1 MYISKMIT
9 KTFEKFSYTSFG
21 ISSFMLLA
29 TAYYYTTLDIKWSI
43 FESSLLNGV
52 IIFGALMLSS
62 FAIDTITRELT
73 IERSNRNGYH
83 LLLYPLVVL
92 SYPIESVDLRFI
104 LSSALL
110 WAAWRHMRIF
120 LELTN
125 NRKKIKRLFD
135 ASLLLSFS
143 SLIIFENIFIF
154 LVPIIVILIANIRRD
169 LKYFIVLVIVPIMIL
184 PAAYVIISFLSLENY
199 IFSSYIIGNHFAMLN
214 EYKFNLPI
222 SYAPISI
229 VFLLYLLSVSIKLY
243 RATGLQRRVLDIVGI
258 IFIILISFFFS
269 LNQELSGSE
278 FHYLSLPLVY
288 FIAQIFVK
296 KIKSLY
302 VNFIFIILIV
312 SILTFN
318 FLI

>member
-1 MYISKMIT
+1 MIT
-9 KTFEKFSYTSFG
+9 KTFEKFSYTSVG
-21 ISSFMLLA
+21 ISSLMLLVV
-29 TAYYYTTLDIKWSI
+29 AYYYTTLEVKWSV

-52 IIFGALMLSS
+52 IIFGALMLSN
-62 FAIDTITRELT
+62 FAIDTVTRELT

-104 LSSALL
+104 LSSAAL
-110 WAAWRHMRIF
+110 WAAWRNMRVF

-154 LVPIIVILIANIRRD
+154 LVPIIVILTANIRRD
-169 LKYFIVLVIVPIMIL
+169 LKYFVVLVITPIIIL

-199 IFSSYIIGNHFAMLN
+199 IFSSYLIGNHFTMLN
-214 EYKFNLPI
+214 EYKFHLPI
-222 SYAPISI
+222 SYTPVSI
-229 VFLLYLLSVSIKLY
+229 VFLLYLLSILVRFNRTI
-243 RATGLQRRVLDIVGI
+243 GLQRRTLDIVGI
-258 IFIILISFFFS
+258 IFLILTSFFFS
-269 LNQELSGSE
+269 LNQELTGSE

-288 FIAQIFVK
+288 FISQIFVK

>member
-1 MYISKMIT
+1 MIT
-9 KTFEKFSYTSFG
+9 KTFEKFSYTSVG
-21 ISSFMLLA
+21 ISSLMLLVV
-29 TAYYYTTLDIKWSI
+29 AYYYTTLEVKWSV

-52 IIFGALMLSS
+52 IIFGALMLSN
-62 FAIDTITRELT
+62 FAIDTVTRELT

-104 LSSALL
+104 LSSAAL
-110 WAAWRHMRIF
+110 WAAWRNMRVF

-154 LVPIIVILIANIRRD
+154 LVPIIVILTANIRRD
-169 LKYFIVLVIVPIMIL
+169 LKYFVVLVITPIIIL

-199 IFSSYIIGNHFAMLN
+199 IFSSYLIGNHFTMLN
-214 EYKFNLPI
+214 EYKFHLPI
-222 SYAPISI
+222 SYTPVSI
-229 VFLLYLLSVSIKLY
+229 VFLLYLLSILVRFNRTI
-243 RATGLQRRVLDIVGI
+243 GLQRRTLDIVGI
-258 IFIILISFFFS
+258 IFFILTSFFFS
-269 LNQELSGSE
+269 LNQELTGSE
-278 FHYLSLPLVY
+278 FHYLSHPLVY
-288 FIAQIFVK
+288 FISQIFVK

>member
-1 MYISKMIT
+1 
-9 KTFEKFSYTSFG
+9 
-21 ISSFMLLA
+21 
-29 TAYYYTTLDIKWSI
+29 
-43 FESSLLNGV
+43 
-52 IIFGALMLSS
+52 MLSS
-62 FAIDTITRELT
+62 YAIDTITRELT

-110 WAAWRHMRIF
+110 WAAWRNMRIF

-154 LVPIIVILIANIRRD
+154 LVPIIVILIANMRRD
-169 LKYFIVLVIVPIMIL
+169 LKYFIVLILVPIMIL

-199 IFSSYIIGNHFAMLN
+199 IFSSYIIGNHFAMLK

-229 VFLLYLLSVSIKLY
+229 VFLLYLLSVLIKLY
-243 RATGLQRRVLDIVGI
+243 RTTGLQRRVLDVVGI

-269 LNQELSGSE
+269 INQELTGSE

-288 FIAQIFVK
+288 FISQIFVK

>member
-1 MYISKMIT
+1 MIK
-9 KTFEKFSYTSFG
+9 KTFEKFSYTSVG
-21 ISSFMLLA
+21 ISSLMLLVV
-29 TAYYYTTLDIKWSI
+29 AYYYTTLEVKWSV

-52 IIFGALMLSS
+52 IIFGALMLSN
-62 FAIDTITRELT
+62 FAIDTVTRELT

-104 LSSALL
+104 LSSAAL
-110 WAAWRHMRIF
+110 WAAWRNMRVF

-125 NRKKIKRLFD
+125 NRRKIKRLFD

-154 LVPIIVILIANIRRD
+154 LVPIIVILTANIRRD
-169 LKYFIVLVIVPIMIL
+169 LKYFVVLVITPIIIL

-199 IFSSYIIGNHFAMLN
+199 IFSSYLIGNHFTMLN

-222 SYAPISI
+222 SYTPVSI
-229 VFLLYLLSVSIKLY
+229 VFLLYLLSVLVRFNRTI
-243 RATGLQRRVLDIVGI
+243 GIQRRTLDIVGI
-258 IFIILISFFFS
+258 IFFILTSFFFS
-269 LNQELSGSE
+269 LNQELTGSE

-288 FIAQIFVK
+288 FISQIFVK

-318 FLI
+318 FLK

>member
-1 MYISKMIT
+1 MIK
-9 KTFEKFSYTSFG
+9 KTFEKFSYTSVG
-21 ISSFMLLA
+21 ISSLMLLVV
-29 TAYYYTTLDIKWSI
+29 AYYYTTLEVKWSV

-52 IIFGALMLSS
+52 IIFGALMLSN
-62 FAIDTITRELT
+62 FAIDTVTRELT

-104 LSSALL
+104 LSSAAL
-110 WAAWRHMRIF
+110 WAAWRNMRVF

-125 NRKKIKRLFD
+125 NRRKIKRLFD

-154 LVPIIVILIANIRRD
+154 LVPIIVILTANIRRD
-169 LKYFIVLVIVPIMIL
+169 LKYFVVLVITPTIIL

-199 IFSSYIIGNHFAMLN
+199 IFSSYLIGNHFTMLN

-222 SYAPISI
+222 SYTPVSI
-229 VFLLYLLSVSIKLY
+229 VFLLYLLSVLVRFNRTI
-243 RATGLQRRVLDIVGI
+243 GIQRRTLDIVGI
-258 IFIILISFFFS
+258 IFFILTSFFFS
-269 LNQELSGSE
+269 LNQELTGSE

-288 FIAQIFVK
+288 FISQIFVK

-318 FLI
+318 FLK

>member
-1 MYISKMIT
+1 MYISKMII
-9 KTFEKFSYTSFG
+9 KTFEKFSYTSVG
-21 ISSFMLLA
+21 ISSFLLLA

-62 FAIDTITRELT
+62 YAIDTITRELT

-110 WAAWRHMRIF
+110 WAAWRNMRIF

-154 LVPIIVILIANIRRD
+154 STYYSYTYSKYEKRLKIFYSSNFSTNYDIACSIR
-169 LKYFIVLVIVPIMIL
+169 
-184 PAAYVIISFLSLENY
+184 
-199 IFSSYIIGNHFAMLN
+199 NHF
-214 EYKFNLPI
+214 F
-222 SYAPISI
+222 
-229 VFLLYLLSVSIKLY
+229 
-243 RATGLQRRVLDIVGI
+243 
-258 IFIILISFFFS
+258 FI
-269 LNQELSGSE
+269 
-278 FHYLSLPLVY
+278 
-288 FIAQIFVK
+288 
-296 KIKSLY
+296 
-302 VNFIFIILIV
+302 
-312 SILTFN
+312 T
-318 FLI
+318 

>member
-1 MYISKMIT
+1 MIT
-9 KTFEKFSYTSFG
+9 KTFEKFSYTSVG
-21 ISSFMLLA
+21 ISSLMLLVV
-29 TAYYYTTLDIKWSI
+29 AYYYTTLEVKWSV

-52 IIFGALMLSS
+52 IIFGALMLSN
-62 FAIDTITRELT
+62 FAIDTVTRELT

-104 LSSALL
+104 LSSAAL
-110 WAAWRHMRIF
+110 WAAWRNMRVF

-154 LVPIIVILIANIRRD
+154 LVPIIVILTANIRRD
-169 LKYFIVLVIVPIMIL
+169 LKYFVVLVITPIIIL

-199 IFSSYIIGNHFAMLN
+199 IFSSYLIGNHFTMLN

-222 SYAPISI
+222 SYTPVSI
-229 VFLLYLLSVSIKLY
+229 VFLLYLLSVLVRFNRTI
-243 RATGLQRRVLDIVGI
+243 GLQRRTLDIVGI
-258 IFIILISFFFS
+258 IFFILTSFFFS
-269 LNQELSGSE
+269 LNQELTGSE

-288 FIAQIFVK
+288 FISQIFVK

>member
-1 MYISKMIT
+1 MIT
-9 KTFEKFSYTSFG
+9 KTFEKFSYTSVG
-21 ISSFMLLA
+21 ISSLMLLVV
-29 TAYYYTTLDIKWSI
+29 AYYYTTLEVKWSV

-52 IIFGALMLSS
+52 IIFGALMLSN
-62 FAIDTITRELT
+62 FAIDTVTRELT

-104 LSSALL
+104 LSSAAL
-110 WAAWRHMRIF
+110 WAAWRNMRVF

-154 LVPIIVILIANIRRD
+154 LVPIIVILTANIRRD
-169 LKYFIVLVIVPIMIL
+169 LKYFVVLVITPIIIL

-199 IFSSYIIGNHFAMLN
+199 IFSSYLIGNHFTMLN
-214 EYKFNLPI
+214 EYKFHLPI
-222 SYAPISI
+222 SYTPVSI
-229 VFLLYLLSVSIKLY
+229 VFLLYLLSILVRFNRTI
-243 RATGLQRRVLDIVGI
+243 GLQRRTLDIVGI
-258 IFIILISFFFS
+258 IFFILTSFFFS
-269 LNQELSGSE
+269 LNQELTGSE

-288 FIAQIFVK
+288 FISQIFVK

>member
-1 MYISKMIT
+1 MIT
-9 KTFEKFSYTSFG
+9 KTFEKFSYTSVG
-21 ISSFMLLA
+21 ISSLMLLVV
-29 TAYYYTTLDIKWSI
+29 AYYYTTLEVKWSV

-52 IIFGALMLSS
+52 IIFGALMLSN
-62 FAIDTITRELT
+62 FAIDTVTRELT

-104 LSSALL
+104 LSSAAL
-110 WAAWRHMRIF
+110 WAAWRNMRVF

-154 LVPIIVILIANIRRD
+154 LVPIIVILTANIRRD
-169 LKYFIVLVIVPIMIL
+169 LKYFVVLVITPIIIL

-199 IFSSYIIGNHFAMLN
+199 IFSSYLIGNHFTMLN
-214 EYKFNLPI
+214 EYKFHLPI
-222 SYAPISI
+222 SYTPVSI
-229 VFLLYLLSVSIKLY
+229 VFLLYLLSVLVRFNRTI
-243 RATGLQRRVLDIVGI
+243 GLQRRTLDIVGI
-258 IFIILISFFFS
+258 IFFILTSFFFS
-269 LNQELSGSE
+269 LNQELTGSE

-288 FIAQIFVK
+288 FISQIFVK